1 MSAPETI
8 GDDPLAILSRSVSI
22 RVVNYSA
29 SGCLLESRSPLEV
42 GAIGAIRLV
51 WQGEERV
58 EDVRVTRC
66 QAIRGGSRFHIGV
79 QFLATAT
86 PPVRSLR
93 RALHRAGDI
102 ASASGLIPM

>member
-1 MSAPETI
+1 MSAPDTTT
-8 GDDPLAILSRSVSI
+8 GDALAILSRQVSI

-42 GAIGAIRLV
+42 GTIGAIRLE
-51 WQGEERV
+51 WQGQERV

-66 QAIRGGSRFHIGV
+66 QPIRGGSRFHIGV

-86 PPVRSLR
+86 PPVHSLR
-93 RALHRAGDI
+93 RALHRAGDV
-102 ASASGLIPM
+102 AAAGGQVPM

>member
-1 MSAPETI
+1 MA
-8 GDDPLAILSRSVSI
+8 DDPLAILSRSVQI
-22 RVVNYSA
+22 RVLNYSA

-42 GAIGAIRLV
+42 GAIGTVRLV
-51 WQGEERV
+51 WLGEERV

-86 PPVRSLR
+86 RSVRSLR
-93 RALHRAGDI
+93 RALHRAGDV
-102 ASASGLIPM
+102 ASASGVTPV